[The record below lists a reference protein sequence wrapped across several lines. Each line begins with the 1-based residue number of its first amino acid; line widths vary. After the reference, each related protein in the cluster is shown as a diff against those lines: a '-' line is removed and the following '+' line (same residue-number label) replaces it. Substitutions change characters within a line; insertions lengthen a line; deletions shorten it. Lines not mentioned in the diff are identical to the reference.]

1 MNDSL
6 KIWGRLALW
15 GCLITVVLTVALDA
29 AVRATPWE
37 TRDST
42 GRAMG
47 FNDRFSA
54 EHYRIAFG
62 NLRAGRLLNARYA
75 YEWLEI
81 GVIITGIRVLGGG
94 GSMLRPWV
102 WRFFLLQ
109 SAGFF
114 LGWLAL
120 VFMYW
125 PQMLLRLSRF
135 EMDRE
140 DFVDIP
146 FTWAMAQ
153 PPWVLTSAVIA
164 GVLFTRTRRPL
175 NETREVDPVSS
186 HR

>member
-6 KIWGRLALW
+6 RIWGRVALW
-15 GCLITVVLTVALDA
+15 GCLITVLLTVALDA

-37 TRDST
+37 TRDSM

-62 NLRAGRLLNARYA
+62 NLRPWDLLKLRYA
-75 YEWLEI
+75 YEWLELAMI
-81 GVIITGIRVLGGG
+81 VLGIRLLGGG
-94 GSMLRPWV
+94 RSVARPGV
-102 WRFFLLQ
+102 WRFFFSQ
-109 SAGFF
+109 SALFF

-120 VFMYW
+120 VFTYW
-125 PQMLLRLSRF
+125 PQMLLRLARF

-153 PPWVLTSAVIA
+153 PPWVLTTFVIA
-164 GVLFTRTRRPL
+164 AMAYSQNRR
-175 NETREVDPVSS
+175 RVGID
-186 HR
+186 HRFEAVESPK